1 LSDSDNC
8 DSDLSENTSKANDN
22 ENVSSDQSVSDILSQ
37 ASIADEEGD
46 NDFDDN
52 AKKRK
57 HIVKTNRQNDRL
69 LELYIKKG
77 NWSNRFI
84 DKIATKLRL
93 TPVQVYKWRWDR
105 HESEKRLRDKYK
117 KMKVMPEAIFYIT
130 KMKPKPIQTTRLK
143 TIKK

>member
-1 LSDSDNC
+1 M
-8 DSDLSENTSKANDN
+8 
-22 ENVSSDQSVSDILSQ
+22 
-37 ASIADEEGD
+37 
-46 NDFDDN
+46 
-52 AKKRK
+52 
-57 HIVKTNRQNDRL
+57 VKTNRQNDRL

-117 KMKVMPEAIFYIT
+117 QMKVMPEAVFYIT
-130 KMKPKPIQTTRLK
+130 QMKPKPIQTTRLK

>member
-1 LSDSDNC
+1 MLNRGSKSKERAITIFSDSDNG
-8 DSDLSENTSKANDN
+8 DSESESTEKANENDSSN
-22 ENVSSDQSVSDILSQ
+22 ESVSDILSQ

-46 NDFDDN
+46 KDIEEN
-52 AKKRK
+52 ARKRK
-57 HIVKTNRQNDRL
+57 HMVKTNRQNDRL
-69 LELYIKKG
+69 LELYIKKE

-117 KMKVMPEAIFYIT
+117 
-130 KMKPKPIQTTRLK
+130 
-143 TIKK
+143 

>member
-1 LSDSDNC
+1 M
-8 DSDLSENTSKANDN
+8 
-22 ENVSSDQSVSDILSQ
+22 
-37 ASIADEEGD
+37 
-46 NDFDDN
+46 
-52 AKKRK
+52 
-57 HIVKTNRQNDRL
+57 VKTNRQNDRL

-117 KMKVMPEAIFYIT
+117 QMKVMPEAVFYIT